1 MTEKQ
6 YTKAL
11 AKVVSYLTS
20 RGYTVKLDSNTFGF
34 FEEDDLITAPTKSQ
48 GTLPHLCSLLHEA
61 GHTVQDRSQFNSL
74 RRTTKRDQAI
84 IIEQEYTAWYHGL
97 ELARE
102 LNIYTKEQVNKM
114 RKAGIKVLGYFVCE
128 DINSSWI
135 GRSKDQFR
143 KMYGNESEFIDI
155 NSLTQLSNSLNKLF
169 VRK

>member
-102 LNIYTKEQVNKM
+102 LNIYTKELDREYRRQWLLYWSQYV
-114 RKAGIKVLGYFVCE
+114 KAVYIQYDAKEIRECAEPYIE
-128 DINSSWI
+128 
-135 GRSKDQFR
+135 Q
-143 KMYGNESEFIDI
+143 
-155 NSLTQLSNSLNKLF
+155 T
-169 VRK
+169 